1 MHDQLQNELHE
12 QESSFQSFVSSSHV
26 DGDSTLDEE
35 PDEQFYM
42 KLAAKLVIF
51 DPLDRK
57 VTVEAAESSQIGQND
72 EEEGEVNED

>member
-1 MHDQLQNELHE
+1 M
-12 QESSFQSFVSSSHV
+12 